1 MYRIYAELGPRYF
14 RPVPAQ
20 DADFFVL
27 PFDWRY
33 GTREGRRTEDVAMA
47 MAARSAAQSF
57 SERAL
62 ELGKR
67 LIVFYVGDS
76 EEEVPLEDSVV
87 FRTSLRRGARSN
99 EFAMVVFFEDV
110 VGRRLGSCLPLRPK
124 LNSPSVGF
132 CGFAGYRLMPG
143 VDFVRK
149 VRRIARWL
157 RDGIPAPT
165 TRERAIQ
172 LLQGH
177 PSVLTDFILREHGVG
192 RFAYA
197 EPARD
202 EFCRN
207 LINTDYMLC
216 ARGMGNW
223 SIRLYETFAFSRIPL
238 FIDTECVLPFDFEID
253 YKKYCVWV
261 DSGDMDVIAD
271 RLMAFHD
278 SLSESDFIDLQ
289 RACRGFWEERLRPE
303 GFFSNFY
310 RHFNL

>member
-1 MYRIYAELGPRYF
+1 MDLSDGPQLKIYSSQQFLPSGVPHVAMLYPFWGFPPSERSPEMYRIYAELGPRYF

-165 TRERAIQ
+165 DTAASGTPLRFNRLHPPRAWRRA
-172 LLQGH
+172 LRVCRTG
-177 PSVLTDFILREHGVG
+177 PRRILPQPDQYGLH
-192 RFAYA
+192 A
-197 EPARD
+197 
-202 EFCRN
+202 
-207 LINTDYMLC
+207 LC
-216 ARGMGNW
+216 ARNGK
-223 SIRLYETFAFSRIPL
+223 L
-238 FIDTECVLPFDFEID
+238 
-253 YKKYCVWV
+253 V
-261 DSGDMDVIAD
+261 D
-271 RLMAFHD
+271 
-278 SLSESDFIDLQ
+278 
-289 RACRGFWEERLRPE
+289 
-303 GFFSNFY
+303 
-310 RHFNL
+310 